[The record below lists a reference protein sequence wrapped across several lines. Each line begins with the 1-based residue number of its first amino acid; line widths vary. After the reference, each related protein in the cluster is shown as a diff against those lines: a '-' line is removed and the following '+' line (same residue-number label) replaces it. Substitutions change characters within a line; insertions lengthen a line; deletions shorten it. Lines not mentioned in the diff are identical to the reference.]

1 MKRKTVRSVVKAYRK
16 AVSAFFRKRRSM
28 AKRGYVIDAVLPKE
42 PKKITEA
49 SVRRIKKISS
59 DLYKKSYYVTEEG
72 EVISGEEGRKYE
84 RSRAAKKAA
93 ETRKRNKRIG
103 ETPIRYDWEIAIEWL
118 YSLVNEVN
126 KKGYPNVARAIK
138 DIIDAAIVRTS
149 ERDVGLIVVQAPDDV
164 RQTIQEICEA
174 AYSADSSKY
183 SYALSKLSQLLGGG
197 ALSAYELSE
206 YESADE
212 DGEYEYR

>member
-1 MKRKTVRSVVKAYRK
+1 MKRKTVRPIVKAYRK
-16 AVSAFFRKRRSM
+16 AVSAFFRKGRSM

-72 EVISGEEGRKYE
+72 EVISGEKGRKYE

-93 ETRKRNKRIG
+93 ETRKRKKQ
-103 ETPIRYDWEIAIEWL
+103 ESSIRYDWQIAFDWL
-118 YSLVNEVN
+118 EGIIQKVTE
-126 KKGYPNVARAIK
+126 KGSERVASAIR
-138 DIIDAAIVRTS
+138 DIVDAAVIRSS
-149 ERDVGLIVVQAPDDV
+149 EREVGMIIVSQQDEVLQS
-164 RQTIQEICEA
+164 IQEIAESF
-174 AYSADSSKY
+174 YSAQSGKY
-183 SYALSKLSQLLGGG
+183 SYALSKLSQILGGG
-197 ALSAYELSE
+197 ALTAYQLSD

>member
-1 MKRKTVRSVVKAYRK
+1 MKRKTVRPVVKAYRK
-16 AVSAFFRKRRSM
+16 AVSAFFRKGRSM
-28 AKRGYVIDAVLPKE
+28 ARRGYVIDAVLPKE

-84 RSRAAKKAA
+84 RSRSAKKAA
-93 ETRKRNKRIG
+93 ETRKRKKQ
-103 ETPIRYDWEIAIEWL
+103 ESSIRYDWQIAFDWLEGIIQKVTEKGSERVASAIRDIVDAAVIRSSEREVGMIIVSQQDEVRQSIEEIAE
-118 YSLVNEVN
+118 SF
-126 KKGYPNVARAIK
+126 
-138 DIIDAAIVRTS
+138 
-149 ERDVGLIVVQAPDDV
+149 
-164 RQTIQEICEA
+164 
-174 AYSADSSKY
+174 YSAQSGKY
-183 SYALSKLSQLLGGG
+183 SYALSKLSQILGGG
-197 ALSAYELSE
+197 ALTAAQLSD

>member
-1 MKRKTVRSVVKAYRK
+1 MKRKTVRQVVKAYRK
-16 AVSAFFRKRRSM
+16 AVSNFFRKARSM

-84 RSRAAKKAA
+84 RSRSAKKAA
-93 ETRKRNKRIG
+93 ETRKRKKQ
-103 ETPIRYDWEIAIEWL
+103 ESSIRYDWQIAFDWLEGIIQKVIEKGSERVASAIRDIVDAAVIRSSEREVGMIIVSQQDEVRQSIEEIAE
-118 YSLVNEVN
+118 SF
-126 KKGYPNVARAIK
+126 
-138 DIIDAAIVRTS
+138 
-149 ERDVGLIVVQAPDDV
+149 
-164 RQTIQEICEA
+164 
-174 AYSADSSKY
+174 YSAQSGKY
-183 SYALSKLSQLLGGG
+183 SYALSKLSQILGGG
-197 ALSAYELSE
+197 ALTAAQLSD

>member
-1 MKRKTVRSVVKAYRK
+1 MKRKTVRPIVKAYRK
-16 AVSAFFRKRRSM
+16 AVSAFFRKGRSM
-28 AKRGYVIDAVLPKE
+28 ARRGYVIDAVLPPE

-59 DLYKKSYYVTEEG
+59 NLYKKSYYVTEEG

-93 ETRKRNKRIG
+93 ETRKRKKQ
-103 ETPIRYDWEIAIEWL
+103 ESSTRYDWQIAFDWL
-118 YSLVNEVN
+118 EGIIKQVEER
-126 KKGYPNVARAIK
+126 GMERVASAIR
-138 DIIDAAIVRTS
+138 DIVDAAVIRTS
-149 ERDVGLIVVQAPDDV
+149 EREVGMIIVSQQNEVLQS
-164 RQTIQEICEA
+164 IQEIAEA
-174 AYSADSSKY
+174 FYSAQSGKY
-183 SYALSKLSQLLGGG
+183 SYAVSKLSQLLGGG
-197 ALSAYELSE
+197 AITAAQFSE